1 MDEIHAHVLGEP
13 KPLKSKNMAYGLA
26 RVKNLS
32 SGDIKSTETHNA
44 RKYEE
49 LGLPV
54 PEHINP
60 NNPAAKFGEN
70 SHQLHG
76 GQTLKEAI
84 ENRLQAHNITPRKN
98 AVVALE
104 YVVGLVGTPQ
114 EIQDAYTNYSA
125 ETFLKNHLADHFIGD
140 KHGHENI
147 VSVSLHFDE
156 TTPHA
161 HIVVVP
167 LIEKEVKWKNSKGSG
182 TKKEVRLCAREFTG
196 HKDQLR
202 ELQTDVHKFV
212 NDYSRK
218 LGVKVWRGTKKEEQA
233 QQYTKATSQELGK
246 LRTEFHTL
254 MQQLERITNKANLTL
269 EDVKAVERIK
279 GLAET
284 QSLKIGAKK
293 DDFEKAQGD
302 LGRIVEQH
310 KKQQG
315 KDEKWKKDKDFGMG
329 F

>member
-13 KPLKSKNMAYGLA
+13 KPLKPKIMAYGLA

-32 SGDIKSTETHNA
+32 AGDVKGTEIHNA
-44 RKYEE
+44 RLYEE

-54 PEHINP
+54 PAHIDP
-60 NNPAAKFGEN
+60 NNPASKFGEN
-70 SHQLHG
+70 FHQTYG

-84 ENRLQAHNITPRKN
+84 GNRLQAHNIKPRKN

-125 ETFLKNHLADHFIGD
+125 ETFLKNHLAENFVGE
-140 KHGHENI
+140 KHGLKNV
-147 VSVSLHFDE
+147 VSISLHFDE

-167 LIEKEVKWKNSKGSG
+167 LIQKEVKWKNSKGSG
-182 TKKEVRLCAREFTG
+182 RKKEVRLCAREFTG

-212 NDYSRK
+212 NDYAPK
-218 LGVKVWRGTKKEEQA
+218 LGVKVWRGTKKEEQGR
-233 QQYTKATSQELGK
+233 QYTQATSQELGK
-246 LRTEFHTL
+246 LRTEFFNL
-254 MQQLERITNKANLTL
+254 MQQLERITSKANLTL
-269 EDVKAVERIK
+269 EDLKAVGGIK
-279 GLAET
+279 DTAKEK
-284 QSLKIGAKK
+284 SLKIEAKK
-293 DDFEKAQGD
+293 GDFEKAHGE

-310 KKQQG
+310 KKEQG
-315 KDEKWKKDKDFGMG
+315 KDEKWKKGKDFGMG

>member
-1 MDEIHAHVLGEP
+1 
-13 KPLKSKNMAYGLA
+13 MAYGLA
-26 RVKNLS
+26 RVKNLTA
-32 SGDIKSTETHNA
+32 GEIRSTEVHNA

-54 PEHINP
+54 PENINP
-60 NNPAAKFGEN
+60 NNPASKFGES

-84 ENRLQAHNITPRKN
+84 NNRLKAHNITPRKN

-125 ETFLKNHLADHFIGD
+125 EIFLKSHLAQNFIGE
-140 KHGHENI
+140 KHGHENV

-167 LIEKEVKWKNSKGSG
+167 LIEKEVKWKNNKGSG
-182 TKKEVRLCAREFTG
+182 TKMEVRLCARDFTG
-196 HKDQLR
+196 HKDKLK
-202 ELQTDVHKFV
+202 ELQTDVHKFI
-212 NDYSRK
+212 DQYAPK
-218 LGVKVWRGTKKEEQA
+218 LGVKVWRGTKKEEQKR
-233 QQYTKATSQELGK
+233 QYTQATSHELGK
-246 LRTEFHTL
+246 LRAEFYSL

-269 EDVKAVERIK
+269 NELREVERIK
-279 GLAET
+279 TLTET
-284 QSLKIGAKK
+284 QSLKIEAKK
-293 DDFEKAQGD
+293 ADFEKAHGE
-302 LGRIVEQH
+302 LGRIVEHH